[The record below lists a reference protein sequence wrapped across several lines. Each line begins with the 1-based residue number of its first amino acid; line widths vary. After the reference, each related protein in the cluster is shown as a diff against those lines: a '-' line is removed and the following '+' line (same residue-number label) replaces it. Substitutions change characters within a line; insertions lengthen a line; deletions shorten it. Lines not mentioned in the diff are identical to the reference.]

1 MKLLSLEHCQRY
13 AALTGSELSMTFN
26 FHHLKVDY
34 ANGQK
39 WTKSP
44 FDFAQLKQLFH
55 TWGEKMSQGQGWNA
69 LFWNNHDQPRAINR
83 FIDFKNFRVKGAT
96 MLAASIHLSRG
107 TPYIYMGEEI
117 GMIDPDF
124 ETMADYVDVE
134 SINAYQALLDAGHT
148 PEEAFDIIQ
157 MKSRDNSRTPMQWDN
172 TANAGFSTGS
182 PWLATGNHD
191 EINVENDQSGEVY
204 QFYKQ
209 LIQLRKSDRLIS
221 DGTYQ
226 AAYQDAEHLYAFI
239 REFEGR
245 KLLVLTNFSNQ
256 VVDFEL
262 LTDFSNSEILVN
274 NYSSYT
280 DNQLQPYQAI
290 AFVI

>member
-1 MKLLSLEHCQRY
+1 
-13 AALTGSELSMTFN
+13 
-26 FHHLKVDY
+26 
-34 ANGQK
+34 
-39 WTKSP
+39 
-44 FDFAQLKQLFH
+44 
-55 TWGEKMSQGQGWNA
+55 GQGWNA

-83 FIDFKNFRVKGAT
+83 FIDYKNFRVKGAT

-157 MKSRDNSRTPMQWDN
+157 IKSRDNSRTPMQWDN